1 MFFSLPQLSPS
12 LLIFCLNLLHL
23 SLSFFSPPLFSWST
37 LPWPGW
43 RGAGG
48 GRRRPAALSPLPE
61 ERRQAV
67 VSGEA
72 AAASGRRR
80 PAAGVALPSAGG
92 EPAGGCVGVWEAE
105 VSGEAM
111 VACGGRHWRAGGSWV
126 AISVAP
132 LSSPGGRSAGPGP
145 ATARRNRAASATGRS
160 SKERDLFLFFVIL
173 FSDERV

>member
-23 SLSFFSPPLFSWST
+23 SLSFFLSSPLLLIHSSLT
-37 LPWPGW
+37 GV
-43 RGAGG
+43 AGG

-72 AAASGRRR
+72 AATSGRRQ

-111 VACGGRHWRAGGSWV
+111 VACGGRR
-126 AISVAP
+126 
-132 LSSPGGRSAGPGP
+132 
-145 ATARRNRAASATGRS
+145 
-160 SKERDLFLFFVIL
+160 
-173 FSDERV
+173 